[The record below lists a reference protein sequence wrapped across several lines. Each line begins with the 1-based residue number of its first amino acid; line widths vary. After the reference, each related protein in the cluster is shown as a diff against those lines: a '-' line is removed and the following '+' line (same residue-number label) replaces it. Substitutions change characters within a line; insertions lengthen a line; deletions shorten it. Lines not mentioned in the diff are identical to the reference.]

1 MKIVSLDIKIESM
14 IWYEVIWRNLANE
27 DSNFGSMFLELLF
40 EPGKFAT
47 DWKKSMK
54 IVSLDIKIESMI
66 WYEVIWRNWRK
77 RSGKGK
83 GKGKRKVLG
92 KQKKHFKSFRFAS

>member
-1 MKIVSLDIKIESM
+1 
-14 IWYEVIWRNLANE
+14 
-27 DSNFGSMFLELLF
+27 MFLELLF

-83 GKGKRKVLG
+83 GKTKVLG
-92 KQKKHFKSFRFAS
+92 KEKKHFKSFCFAS